1 MGPEVCFDNVN
12 ASIGGREILS
22 DIRAVAPA
30 GGATVLIG
38 PNGAGKTTLLHC
50 LLGEMSYTGHILFLE
65 NGREIRP
72 SIGYVPQS
80 LMVEPFLPLR
90 VFNLPAPSAL
100 AWGIGRKE
108 KPGQIPA

>member
-50 LLGEMSYTGHILFLE
+50 LWGKCPIRDTFFFLKTDAKS
-65 NGREIRP
+65 GP
-72 SIGYVPQS
+72 V
-80 LMVEPFLPLR
+80 
-90 VFNLPAPSAL
+90 L
-100 AWGIGRKE
+100 AMCPK
-108 KPGQIPA
+108 A